1 MNKLL
6 LIAIVLILPLSA
18 CGKEPAVSTLP
29 DPVPDQEMF
38 SSEEG
43 LSLVLDEDSFVGS
56 PSIIKTLVRNNS
68 SSDYQLGEFY
78 HIEVNKDGK
87 WYIITYSDA
96 VFLKNP
102 SFKDFGNVLSA
113 GNKARQTFSV
123 DALGVTLI
131 PGEYRLVK
139 TFIST
144 GEPMHELSVAV
155 PFTVE

>member
-1 MNKLL
+1 MKKLL
-6 LIAIVLILPLSA
+6 SIAIALLFFLSA
-18 CGKEPAVSTLP
+18 CGNEPAVSTLP

-38 SSEEG
+38 SSEKG
-43 LSLVLDEDSFVGS
+43 LSLVLDEQSFIGS
-56 PSIIKTLVRNNS
+56 TPIIKTLVRNDS
-68 SSDYQLGEFY
+68 SSDYQLGDFY
-78 HIEVNKDGK
+78 HIEVNKDDQ

-102 SFKDFGNVLSA
+102 SFKDFGNILSA
-113 GNKARQTFSV
+113 GSEARQNFSV

-155 PFTVE
+155 PFSVE

>member
-6 LIAIVLILPLSA
+6 SIAIVLILPLSA

-78 HIEVNKDGK
+78 HIEVNKDGQ

-102 SFKDFGNVLSA
+102 SFKDYGNVLSA
-113 GNKARQTFSV
+113 GSEARQNFSV

-139 TFIST
+139 TFISI